1 MPTYTLASEATLAL
15 LTEVRAQYHSRL
27 DEHDVKIG
35 VLMAFATT
43 DENTG
48 ERKGS
53 AIRGYA
59 GAPAGAQVKKVPTKD
74 RLTKGYDVEMLIDGD
89 EWPNM
94 AETHRR
100 ALLDHELTHIET
112 TGKVDDL
119 GRPKLKMRPE
129 DFIAWG
135 FWEIIQRHGKA
146 AMEHRALTILAEK
159 HGQLLLGL
167 DPTEEKKRPGVESI
181 EVDMP
186 KDFSVTF
193 TPETLRKVGEVGK
206 VLRQHGATMAADAV
220 DEGLS
225 STGRQINEH
234 LSKKRGSKTP

>member
-1 MPTYTLASEATLAL
+1 MSTYSLASESTLAL
-15 LTEVRAQYHSRL
+15 LTEVREQYHARL
-27 DEHDVKIG
+27 DEAEVKIG
-35 VLMAFATT
+35 VLMAFAAT

-59 GAPAGAQVKKVPTKD
+59 GAPAGAQVKKVSTRD
-74 RLTKGYDVEMLIDGD
+74 RLTKGYDVEMLLDGD

-94 AETHRR
+94 ADAHRR

-119 GRPKLKMRPE
+119 GRPKVKMRPE

-135 FWEIIQRHGKA
+135 FWEIIQRHGTA

-167 DPTEEKKRPGVESI
+167 DPTEEKNRPGIESI
-181 EVDMP
+181 TFEMP
-186 KDFSVTF
+186 GGAPAVF
-193 TPETLRKVGEVGK
+193 THE
-206 VLRQHGATMAADAV
+206 DAV
-220 DEGLS
+220 AIRATAEAMS
-225 STGRQINEH
+225 PTGQQINEH
-234 LSKKRGSKTP
+234 LAKKRGGKTDA